1 MDRRAE
7 GRMTL
12 SDSESALQ
20 GAGVVITGA
29 GSGIGLALA
38 HAFQHAGARV
48 VVNDLDASACAAAAE
63 ATGGIPAPGD
73 AATTEGVNSLID
85 TAIDHLGGID
95 IFCANAGIEGG
106 RGFAL
111 SDEQWQRS
119 LEVNTLAHVRAARIL
134 VPHWLERGGG
144 RFIVTASAAGL
155 LSMLGSAPYS
165 VSKHAAVAFAEWMSI
180 TYRHRGIITQALC
193 PQWVD
198 TPMLTGAEEI
208 AAVIDSDRVLTPEFV
223 AATVLAA
230 CSGDS
235 FYILPHEEV
244 AGYYQARAT
253 HPDQWLDLMNGLQR
267 KMEAAAESTPGG
279 HTS

>member
-1 MDRRAE
+1 
-7 GRMTL
+7 MTHTTDN
-12 SDSESALQ
+12 SRFVGSR
-20 GAGVVITGA
+20 VVITGA
-29 GSGIGLALA
+29 GSGIGLAMA
-38 HAFQHAGARV
+38 HAFSRAGARV
-48 VVNDLDASACAAAAE
+48 VLNDIDASACADAADAV
-63 ATGGIPAPGD
+63 GGMAVPGD
-73 AATTEGVNSLID
+73 AATTDGVSTLIR

-106 RGFAL
+106 RGFEL
-111 SDEQWQRS
+111 SDAQWQRS
-119 LEVNTLAHVRAARIL
+119 LEINTLAHVRAARIL
-134 VPHWLERGGG
+134 VPEWLECGGG

-208 AAVIDSDRVLTPEFV
+208 TAVIDSDRVLTPEFV
-223 AATVLAA
+223 ADTVLAA

-253 HPDQWLDLMNGLQR
+253 NPDQWLGLMNNLQR
-267 KMEAAAESTPGG
+267 KMEARDEAADGG

>member
-1 MDRRAE
+1 
-7 GRMTL
+7 MTL
-12 SDSESALQ
+12 ITDESQ
-20 GAGVVITGA
+20 FVGAGVVITGA

-38 HAFQHAGARV
+38 RAFSQAGALV
-48 VVNDLDASACAAAAE
+48 VLNDLDASACDAAAE
-63 ATGGIPAPGD
+63 AVGGLSAPGD
-73 AATTEGVNSLID
+73 AATTDGVNTLIQ
-85 TAIDHLGGID
+85 TAIDHLGSID

-106 RGFAL
+106 RGFEL
-111 SDEQWQRS
+111 SDSQWQRS

-134 VPHWLERGGG
+134 VPHWLDHGGG

-198 TPMLTGAEEI
+198 TPMLIGAEEI
-208 AAVIDSDRVLTPEFV
+208 AAVIDSDRILTPEFV
-223 AATVLAA
+223 AHTVLSA

-235 FYILPHEEV
+235 FYILPHAEV

-253 HPDQWLDLMNGLQR
+253 HPDQWLGLMNSLQQ
-267 KMEAAAESTPGG
+267 KMEANAEAVRGG